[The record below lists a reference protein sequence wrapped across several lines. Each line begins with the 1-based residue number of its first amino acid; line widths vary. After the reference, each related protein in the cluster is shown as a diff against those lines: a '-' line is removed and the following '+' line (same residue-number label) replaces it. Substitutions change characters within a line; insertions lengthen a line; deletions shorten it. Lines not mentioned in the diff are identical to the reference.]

1 MPDSTNRLVYLV
13 DDDPDVRDSLG
24 VLFEAF
30 GLETKAY
37 ASARAFLADKGRS
50 STRGCIVLDLHMPEM
65 TGLELLEVLRE
76 RGSELPVIVFTGRG
90 DANLEEQVQRAGAL
104 ALFAKPVD
112 ADALVKTIDAILDDQ

>member
-1 MPDSTNRLVYLV
+1 MSNSTNRFVYLV

-37 ASARAFLADKGRS
+37 ASARAFLADKERS

-65 TGLELLEVLRE
+65 TGLELLDVLRE
-76 RGSELPVIVFTGRG
+76 QGSELPVIVFTGRG

-112 ADALVKTIDAILDDQ
+112 ADALVKTIDALLDDQ